1 MFDFHRCIVPFD
13 SNATNNLSHTAPTQI
28 QPMKTKQILAI
39 LTVLSL
45 FSFASISRAVDI
57 VATGSGNWT
66 STNADAPWPGG
77 VVPGTNDD
85 ADIEAPFNVTVDS
98 TASVQFIYG
107 SGTVTM
113 APGSTL
119 NVVGD
124 PAGARGTFQLT
135 GLLDTSAAGNTVIYS
150 GNPFWAK
157 HQNYYNLVFSNTVT
171 TNQIDFYNG
180 LVNSTDPSV
189 PMTIAGDMT
198 VVGKIKVQLGDDM
211 TINGNLT
218 LSTNAQLD
226 CSLTNLIVMGNTT
239 LGTGALLL
247 DLDGAN
253 GTNYFGGSVT
263 VSATAIGWNVSDV
276 TTWDIGGSLT
286 NNGLIVGKGY
296 GSISFDGTGNIT
308 GTKPIKI
315 PTMTVNGTYTIGTTI
330 TLITNT
336 PTLNGTLVFDLANT
350 NEIVLL
356 TNAGTALY
364 YSGNLNVINSG
375 APPVAGNSYK
385 LFNAPSYGGA
395 FASTNLPALTSGLSW
410 VDNTLVNGSFAVI
423 SSGPSSPFITL
434 TRSGGLLTLSWDSTN
449 FPGYSVQGQT
459 NSGGI
464 STNWGPTGSG
474 TNSPFTIAI
483 NPTNRSVFF
492 RLSNP

>member
-1 MFDFHRCIVPFD
+1 
-13 SNATNNLSHTAPTQI
+13 
-28 QPMKTKQILAI
+28 MKTKQILAI

-45 FSFASISRAVDI
+45 FALASISRANDI

-66 STNADAPWPGG
+66 STVPDAPWPGG
-77 VVPGTNDD
+77 IVPGTNDD
-85 ADIEAPFNVTVDS
+85 ADIEAPFSVTVDS

-113 APGSTL
+113 TPGSTL
-119 NVVGD
+119 NIVGD
-124 PAGARGTFQLT
+124 PVGANGTYQLAT
-135 GLLDTSAAGNTVIYS
+135 LDASAPGNTITYS

-157 HQNYYNLVFSNTVT
+157 HQDYYNLVFSNTVT
-171 TNQIDFYNG
+171 TNMIDFYNG
-180 LVNSTDPSV
+180 LVNSQDPSV

-198 VVGKIKVQLGDDM
+198 VVGKIKVQQGDDI

-218 LSTNAQLD
+218 LNTNAQWD

-263 VSATAIGWNVSDV
+263 VSAGAIGWNVSDV
-276 TTWDIGGSLT
+276 ITWSIGGSLT
-286 NNGLIVGKGY
+286 NNGTIVGKGY
-296 GSISFDGTGNIT
+296 GSISFVGTGNIT
-308 GTKPIKI
+308 GSKPLKI
-315 PTMTVNGTYTIGTTI
+315 PTMTVNGTYMIGTTI

-356 TNAGTALY
+356 TNAGTPLF
-364 YSGNLNVINSG
+364 YSGALNVINSG
-375 APPVAGNSYK
+375 PAPVAGNSYK

-395 FASTNLPALTSGLSW
+395 FASTNLPSLASGLAW
-410 VDNTLVNGSFAVI
+410 VDNTLVNGSFAVA
-423 SSGPSSPFITL
+423 STGPSTPPTILIS
-434 TRSGGLLTLSWDSTN
+434 RSGGLLTLSWDSTN
-449 FPGYSVQGQT
+449 FPGYSVQALT
-459 NSGGI
+459 NSAGI
-464 STNWGPTGSG
+464 AGTNWGATGSG
-474 TNSPFTIAI
+474 TNSPYSVTI
-483 NPTNRSVFF
+483 NPSGPPVFF
-492 RLSNP
+492 RLSKP

>member
-1 MFDFHRCIVPFD
+1 MFDFHRCIVSFD
-13 SNATNNLSHTAPTQI
+13 FDASNHFSHTAPKQI

-39 LTVLSL
+39 LTVVSL
-45 FSFASISRAVDI
+45 FAFASISRAADI

-77 VVPGTNDD
+77 IVPGTNDD
-85 ADIEAPFNVTVDS
+85 ADIEAPFSVTVDS

-107 SGTVTM
+107 GGTVTM

-124 PAGARGTFQLT
+124 PAGANGTYQLT
-135 GLLDTSAAGNTVIYS
+135 NLDTSAAGNSVIYS

-180 LVNSTDPSV
+180 LVNSQDPSV

-198 VVGKIKVQLGDDM
+198 VVGKIKVQLGDAM
-211 TINGNLT
+211 TINGNLL
-218 LSTNAQLD
+218 LSTNSKFD
-226 CSLTNLIVMGNTT
+226 VSLTNLTVMGDTT
-239 LGTGALLL
+239 IGTGAILF
-247 DLDGAN
+247 DGDGAD

-263 VSATAIGWNVSDV
+263 VTASAIGWNIGDGINW
-276 TTWDIGGSLT
+276 TIGGNLT
-286 NNGLIVGKGY
+286 NNGLIVGSGY
-296 GSISFDGTGNIT
+296 GSISFVGTGNIT
-308 GTKPIKI
+308 GSKPLKI

-395 FASTNLPALTSGLSW
+395 FASTNLPSLASGLSW
-410 VDNTLVNGSFAVI
+410 VDNTLLNGSFAASRGAALAKSI
-423 SSGPSSPFITL
+423 
-434 TRSGGLLTLSWDSTN
+434 
-449 FPGYSVQGQT
+449 Y
-459 NSGGI
+459 
-464 STNWGPTGSG
+464 
-474 TNSPFTIAI
+474 
-483 NPTNRSVFF
+483 
-492 RLSNP
+492 